1 MDIVEFLKSPVLKN
15 ICEQLLL
22 SDIISTRSI
31 KSNLTF
37 AQTVHLKFLF
47 QNSNIKI
54 ISKIVNR
61 ESQKEK
67 KKKIQFPYCICLCFY
82 QDFKSENLCFLS
94 LYSVHAAR
102 IPGPATRDHVKLKA
116 FPSCSNKYNISVFLE
131 AKFIKVLKMCW
142 LTVNFEIC
150 SVTFTLVI
158 EF

>member
-67 KKKIQFPYCICLCFY
+67 KKKDTIPILYMFM
-82 QDFKSENLCFLS
+82 FLP
-94 LYSVHAAR
+94 R
-102 IPGPATRDHVKLKA
+102 
-116 FPSCSNKYNISVFLE
+116 F
-131 AKFIKVLKMCW
+131 
-142 LTVNFEIC
+142 
-150 SVTFTLVI
+150 
-158 EF
+158 